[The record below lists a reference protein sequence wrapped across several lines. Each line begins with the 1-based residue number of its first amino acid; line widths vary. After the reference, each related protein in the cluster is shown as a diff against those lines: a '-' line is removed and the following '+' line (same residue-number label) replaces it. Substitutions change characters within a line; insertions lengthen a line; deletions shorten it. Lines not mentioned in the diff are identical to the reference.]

1 MSQGT
6 EPGDDRMR
14 GADAESGGGESGG
27 RGGGTG
33 GANGAGGT
41 YGGHGGVTPSGDASD
56 ASTGPSAK
64 GAARLSGFAAQ
75 LAADAARLAD
85 SAGQPWEGREFDEN
99 AFGDDDGSAPPALL
113 GALAA
118 FRAGEVGAE
127 AVVDAVRASR
137 LLIPLMARLGES
149 DTTDDGLLIDKTQ
162 ELAIVTVAGPD
173 GRTVLPVFS
182 SVTAMQTWNRDARP
196 VPADGMRVALAAAAE
211 DTELVVLDPTSETE
225 FVLRRPALWAIA
237 QSRAW
242 LPSDRDPEVFAAF
255 TASIGSE
262 LGVHDIELVAGD
274 PGARLAGEELVV
286 RLTLAGGLTRDE
298 LDAVL
303 GRLAQRWAADDVIA
317 TRVDSLRVQL
327 RAAD

>member
-1 MSQGT
+1 MSRVA
-6 EPGDDRMR
+6 EPGASDE
-14 GADAESGGGESGG
+14 GA
-27 RGGGTG
+27 GTG
-33 GANGAGGT
+33 GAAGAASAASTGQ
-41 YGGHGGVTPSGDASD
+41 HASD
-56 ASTGPSAK
+56 GPSAK
-64 GAARLSGFAAQ
+64 GATRLSGFAAQ
-75 LAADAARLAD
+75 LAADAGRLAD
-85 SAGQPWEGREFDEN
+85 SAGQPWEGRAFDEN

-182 SVTAMQTWNRDARP
+182 SVTAMQTWNSQARP

-211 DTELVVLDPTSETE
+211 ETELVVLDPTSETE

-237 QSRAW
+237 QSRPW
-242 LPSDRDPEVFAAF
+242 LPSDRDPDVLTAFA
-255 TASIGSE
+255 ASIGSE
-262 LGVHDIELVAGD
+262 LGVHDIELAAGD

-286 RLTLAGGLTRDE
+286 RLTLGSGLTRDE